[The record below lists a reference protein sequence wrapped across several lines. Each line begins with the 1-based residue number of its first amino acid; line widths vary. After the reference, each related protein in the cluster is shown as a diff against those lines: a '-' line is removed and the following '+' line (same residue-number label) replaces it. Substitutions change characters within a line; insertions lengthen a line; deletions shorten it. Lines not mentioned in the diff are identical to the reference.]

1 MCLSFWVFF
10 YKNWWPS
17 LFIFL
22 GSKCISVSI
31 YDILWKGIVSVSWWF
46 SDSGSMFSESVSTTD
61 CDLVILCL
69 LILIYCL
76 FLWVN
81 IKFSFFEK
89 SEFWGNDKLAFDLPM
104 KSASCLKLKISNLRI
119 VFLVSRSLQNR
130 FFSFTCWLS
139 VPAKNVFILLIPFCT
154 SHILC
159 IRETDS
165 FKVYKS
171 PSPEER
177 DSWSKIEEEVIFLF
191 FISGVWMPF
200 NFFIS
205 VMGYQCHLILVV
217 DQVKFDRVIREW
229 HFQYFKRMKILEFFI
244 YQCVLFD
251 KPFNY
256 FFY

>member
-1 MCLSFWVFF
+1 MSFWVFI

-31 YDILWKGIVSVSWWF
+31 YDILWKGISFLMVFRFRFNVFRIGFNNWLWF
-46 SDSGSMFSESVSTTD
+46 VDIMFVDFDLLLVPLSE
-61 CDLVILCL
+61 
-69 LILIYCL
+69 Y
-76 FLWVN
+76 
-81 IKFSFFEK
+81 KFSFFEK
-89 SEFWGNDKLAFDLPM
+89 SEFWSNDKLAFDLPM
-104 KSASCLKLKISNLRI
+104 KSASCLKLKISNLMV
-119 VFLVSRSLQNR
+119 VFLVSRSSQNR

-159 IRETDS
+159 IRERDS

-171 PSPEER
+171 PSPKER

-229 HFQYFKRMKILEFFI
+229 HFQYFKRMKILEFFHLSM
-244 YQCVLFD
+244 CSVW
-251 KPFNY
+251 
-256 FFY
+256 

>member
-31 YDILWKGIVSVSWWF
+31 YDILWKGISFLMVFRFRFNVFRIGFNNWLWF
-46 SDSGSMFSESVSTTD
+46 VDIMFVDFDLLLVPLSE
-61 CDLVILCL
+61 
-69 LILIYCL
+69 Y
-76 FLWVN
+76 
-81 IKFSFFEK
+81 KFSFFEK
-89 SEFWGNDKLAFDLPM
+89 SEFWSNDKLAFDLPM
-104 KSASCLKLKISNLRI
+104 KSASCLKLKISNLMV
-119 VFLVSRSLQNR
+119 VFLVSRSSQNR

-159 IRETDS
+159 IRERDS

-171 PSPEER
+171 PSPKER

-229 HFQYFKRMKILEFFI
+229 HFQYFKRMKILEFFHLSM
-244 YQCVLFD
+244 CSVW
-251 KPFNY
+251 
-256 FFY
+256 

>member
-31 YDILWKGIVSVSWWF
+31 YDILWKGISFLMVFRFRFNVFRIGFNNWLWF
-46 SDSGSMFSESVSTTD
+46 VDIMFVDFDLLLVPLSE
-61 CDLVILCL
+61 
-69 LILIYCL
+69 Y
-76 FLWVN
+76 
-81 IKFSFFEK
+81 KFSFFEK
-89 SEFWGNDKLAFDLPM
+89 SEFWSNDKLAFDLPM
-104 KSASCLKLKISNLRI
+104 KSASCLKLKISNLMV
-119 VFLVSRSLQNR
+119 VFLVSRSSQNR

-217 DQVKFDRVIREW
+217 DQVKFDRVILEW
-229 HFQYFKRMKILEFFI
+229 HFQYFKTCFWIL
-244 YQCVLFD
+244 
-251 KPFNY
+251 
-256 FFY
+256 

>member
-1 MCLSFWVFF
+1 MSFWVFI

-31 YDILWKGIVSVSWWF
+31 YDILWKGISFLMVFRFRFNVFRIGFNNWLWF
-46 SDSGSMFSESVSTTD
+46 VDIMFVDFDLLLVPLSE
-61 CDLVILCL
+61 
-69 LILIYCL
+69 Y
-76 FLWVN
+76 
-81 IKFSFFEK
+81 KFSFFEK
-89 SEFWGNDKLAFDLPM
+89 SEFWSNDKLAFDLPM
-104 KSASCLKLKISNLRI
+104 KSASCLKLKISNLMV
-119 VFLVSRSLQNR
+119 VFLVSRSSQNR

-154 SHILC
+154 SQILC

-229 HFQYFKRMKILEFFI
+229 HFQYFKRMKILEIFHLSM
-244 YQCVLFD
+244 CSVW
-251 KPFNY
+251 
-256 FFY
+256 

>member
-1 MCLSFWVFF
+1 MSFWVFI

-31 YDILWKGIVSVSWWF
+31 YDILWKGISFLMVFRFRFNVFRIGFNNWLWF
-46 SDSGSMFSESVSTTD
+46 VDIMFVDFDLLLVPLSE
-61 CDLVILCL
+61 
-69 LILIYCL
+69 Y
-76 FLWVN
+76 
-81 IKFSFFEK
+81 KFSFFEK
-89 SEFWGNDKLAFDLPM
+89 SEFWSNDKLAFDLPM
-104 KSASCLKLKISNLRI
+104 KSASCLKLKISNLMV
-119 VFLVSRSLQNR
+119 VFLVSRSSQNR

-159 IRETDS
+159 IRERDS

-171 PSPEER
+171 PSPKER

-217 DQVKFDRVIREW
+217 DQVKFDRVILEW
-229 HFQYFKRMKILEFFI
+229 HFQYFKTCFWIL
-244 YQCVLFD
+244 
-251 KPFNY
+251 
-256 FFY
+256 

>member
-1 MCLSFWVFF
+1 MSFWVFI

-31 YDILWKGIVSVSWWF
+31 YDILWKGISFLMVFRFRFNVFRIGFNNWLWF
-46 SDSGSMFSESVSTTD
+46 GDIMFVDFDLLLVPLSE
-61 CDLVILCL
+61 
-69 LILIYCL
+69 Y
-76 FLWVN
+76 
-81 IKFSFFEK
+81 KFSFFEK
-89 SEFWGNDKLAFDLPM
+89 SEFWSNDKLAFDLPM
-104 KSASCLKLKISNLRI
+104 KSASCLKLKISNLMV
-119 VFLVSRSLQNR
+119 VFLVSRSSQNR

-159 IRETDS
+159 IRERDS

-229 HFQYFKRMKILEFFI
+229 HFQYFKRMKILEFFHLSM
-244 YQCVLFD
+244 CSVW
-251 KPFNY
+251 
-256 FFY
+256 